1 MSDRK
6 NEIEKLLHAYKTA
19 VYAKDV
25 NAYMALYD
33 EHVRIFDMWEK
44 WSSEGAG
51 EWRKSAEGWFDSL
64 GAERVVVE
72 ASEIKIRVGDALATL
87 DGFVKFT
94 AQSAEGAEMRSLT
107 SRLTWVLQSV
117 NHQWKIVHQHTSA
130 PVAFEGAK
138 AIFNR

>member
-1 MSDRK
+1 MDSLQLLSPWTCDDYIQTGVAPRRLYWMRVPMSDGK
-6 NEIEKLLHAYKTA
+6 NEIEKLLHAYVAA

-44 WSSEGAG
+44 WACEGAG
-51 EWRKSAEGWFDSL
+51 EWRKSAEGWFNSL

-72 ASEIKIRVGDALATL
+72 ADEINIQVADCLATL

-94 AQSAEGAEMRSLT
+94 AQSAE
-107 SRLTWVLQSV
+107 
-117 NHQWKIVHQHTSA
+117 
-130 PVAFEGAK
+130 
-138 AIFNR
+138 